1 MKIIVVGNGK
11 IGSLISEQLVQEGHD
26 VVAVDTQERVLRSL
40 QNRLDLMCIN
50 GNGATAKVLT
60 EAGVKDADLVISVSE
75 KDELNLL
82 CCLIARKLGAKHTI
96 ARVRTPEYSEQMD
109 LIKNDLGLS
118 MIINPDLATA
128 QEIFA
133 LLRYPNVIS
142 VEKFSKG
149 KFELAEMLI
158 ESDCLLTQAP
168 LHTIMSSHGFR
179 ALICTVRRGSETF
192 IPNGDFR
199 IRKGDV
205 VSLSAQSEVMEEAL
219 KAAGIKSRVPRKVI
233 IVGAGRIAIYLME
246 MMQKIGMNPTVIENN
261 VERCRD
267 ISIRFPNALVIKSDG
282 TEKETLFEEGITET
296 DAFLALTGTDEV
308 NILLGM
314 NAINYNIQKVFTK
327 ISRNSLLELTESG
340 EAGTVVSPGRIIADR
355 VISYVRATATA
366 GHGDVEA
373 LYHVANGTAEVVEF
387 GVVDK
392 NVKLTNIPLKDL
404 KLKKDLLI
412 CCIIRNGK
420 AIIPSGND
428 MIMENDHVVVVTANR
443 RLNSLNEILR

>member
-11 IGSLISEQLVQEGHD
+11 IGSLISEYLVQEGHD
-26 VVAVDTQERVLRSL
+26 VVAVDTQERVLKSL
-40 QNRLDLMCIN
+40 QNRLDLMCIH
-50 GNGATAKVLT
+50 GNGATANILI
-60 EAGVKDADLVISVSE
+60 EAGVRDSDLVLSVSD

-109 LIKNDLGLS
+109 LIKDDLGLS
-118 MIINPDLATA
+118 MVINPDLTTA

-149 KFELAEMLI
+149 RFELAEMLI
-158 ESDCLLTQAP
+158 DVDCLLTSAP
-168 LHTIMSSHGFR
+168 LHTIMSSQGFR
-179 ALICTVRRGSETF
+179 ALICTVRRGSETI
-192 IPNGDFR
+192 IPNGDFQ

-205 VSLSAQSEVMEEAL
+205 ISLSAQSEDMEDAL
-219 KAAGIKSRVPRKVI
+219 KAAGIKSRIPRKVM
-233 IVGAGRIAIYLME
+233 IVGAGRIAVYLME
-246 MMQKIGMNPTVIENN
+246 MMRKIGMNPTVIEIDN
-261 VERCRD
+261 ERCRE
-267 ISIRFPNALVIKSDG
+267 ISTRFPNALVIKSDG
-282 TEKETLFEEGITET
+282 AEKETLIEEGISDT

-355 VISYVRATATA
+355 VLSYVRATSST
-366 GHGDVEA
+366 GHGDLEA

-387 GVVDK
+387 SVIE
-392 NVKLTNIPLKDL
+392 NNSRLTNIPLKDL
-404 KLKKDLLI
+404 RLKKDLLV
-412 CCIIRNGK
+412 CCIIRDGK
-420 AIIPSGND
+420 ALIPGGND
-428 MIMENDHVVVVTANR
+428 TILKDDHLVVVTANG
-443 RLNSLNEILR
+443 RLTSLNDILR

>member
-11 IGSLISEQLVQEGHD
+11 IGSLISEHLVQEGHD
-26 VVAVDTQERVLRSL
+26 VVAVDTQERVLKSL
-40 QNRLDLMCIN
+40 QNRLDLMCIH
-50 GNGATAKVLT
+50 GNGATARVLS
-60 EAGVKDADLVISVSE
+60 EAGVRNADFVISVSD

-96 ARVRTPEYSEQMD
+96 ARVRTPEYSEQMG
-109 LIKNDLGLS
+109 LIKKDLELS

-142 VEKFSKG
+142 VEKFAKG

-158 ESDCLLTQAP
+158 ENECLLTQAP
-168 LHTIMSSHGFR
+168 LHTIMSGHGFR
-179 ALICTVRRGSETF
+179 ALICTVRRGSETL
-192 IPNGDFR
+192 IPNGDFQ
-199 IRKGDV
+199 IMKGDV
-205 VSLSAQSEVMEEAL
+205 ISLSAQTEEMEDAL
-219 KAAGIKSRVPRKVI
+219 KAAGIKSRIPRKI
-233 IVGAGRIAIYLME
+233 MIVGAGRIAVYLME
-246 MMQKIGMNPTVIENN
+246 MMQKIGMNPTVIENDL
-261 VERCRD
+261 ERCRD
-267 ISIRFPNALVIKSDG
+267 ISIRFPNALVIRSDG

-314 NAINYNIQKVFTK
+314 NAINYDIQKVFTK

-340 EAGTVVSPGRIIADR
+340 EAGTVVSPGKIIADR
-355 VISYVRATATA
+355 VLSYVRATATA

-387 GVVDK
+387 AA
-392 NVKLTNIPLKDL
+392 NESNARLFNIPLKDL
-404 KLKKDLLI
+404 KLKKDLLV
-412 CCIIRNGK
+412 CCIIRDNK
-420 AIIPSGND
+420 ALIPGGND
-428 MIMENDHVVVVTANR
+428 IIMDKDHVVVVTANR

>member
-26 VVAVDTQERVLRSL
+26 VVAVDTQERVLKSL
-40 QNRLDLMCIN
+40 QSRLDLMCIH

-60 EAGVKDADLVISVSE
+60 EAGVMDADFVISVSE

-109 LIKNDLGLS
+109 LIKKDLELS
-118 MIINPDLATA
+118 MIINPELATA

-158 ESDCLLTQAP
+158 ENDCLLTQAP
-168 LHTIMSSHGFR
+168 LHTIMSNHGFR
-179 ALICTVRRGSETF
+179 ALICTVRRGSETV
-192 IPNGDFR
+192 IPNGDFQ
-199 IRKGDV
+199 IKIGDV
-205 VSLSAQSEVMEEAL
+205 VSLSAQSEVMEDAL
-219 KAAGIKSRVPRKVI
+219 KAAGIKSRIPRKTM
-233 IVGAGRIAIYLME
+233 IVGGGRIAVYLME
-246 MMQKIGMNPTVIENN
+246 MMQKIGMNPTVIENDT
-261 VERCRD
+261 ERCRD
-267 ISIRFPNALVIKSDG
+267 ISIRFPNALVIKADG
-282 TEKETLFEEGITET
+282 TEKEILFEEGIADT

-314 NAINYNIQKVFTK
+314 NAINYDIQKVFTK

-340 EAGTVVSPGRIIADR
+340 EAGTVVSPGKIIADR
-355 VISYVRATATA
+355 VMSYVRATATA

-387 GVVDK
+387 GVSE
-392 NVKLTNIPLKDL
+392 NNSKLFDIPLKDL
-404 KLKKDLLI
+404 KLKKDLLL

-420 AIIPSGND
+420 ALIPGGND
-428 MIMENDHVVVVTANR
+428 VIKDKDHVVVVTANR